1 MINKSLFSFALI
13 IIIIIIIIERHLIG
27 PSFVVEDIAVEFP
40 VPGSLL
46 ALEEDQRAEITVFVL
61 LYQSPPPSSPHCVD
75 TGQAG

>member
-13 IIIIIIIIERHLIG
+13 IKIIIERHLIG

-46 ALEEDQRAEITVFVL
+46 ALEEDQRA
-61 LYQSPPPSSPHCVD
+61 
-75 TGQAG
+75 